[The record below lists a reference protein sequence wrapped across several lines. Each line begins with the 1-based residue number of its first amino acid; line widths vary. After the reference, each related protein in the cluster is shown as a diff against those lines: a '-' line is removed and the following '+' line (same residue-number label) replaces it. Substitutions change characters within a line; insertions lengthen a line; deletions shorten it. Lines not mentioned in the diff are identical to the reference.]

1 MRAVLSLFHHG
12 YNLADY
18 RGVLRSAGRPRRA
31 GRYFAERTA
40 GWALLTALTA
50 RAFEVAGSEGAALLI
65 LAFVLPRALL
75 SGFDLSAFA
84 DRLGWWVYALP
95 LPFALAL
102 LFTASDAQPALLVL
116 LALPLGVLN
125 VLSERALQARI
136 DRAELAVAGALLGRI
151 EQLGVIVGAL
161 LAALALQTGS
171 VSAAV
176 GLATALL
183 LVSAL
188 LAWPERSRVAG
199 PPVQPAAS
207 AAVPSAGDFNGQVF
221 GLLVFGLFTGAL
233 AAMAT
238 RAALIG
244 HVVDGLGHT
253 ATIYACL
260 LAVVGVG
267 ALVGPLSMP
276 KLLSHVPA
284 ALTVSLLTAAL
295 GCAVIALSRAAPLP
309 MLAAVLFA
317 VGLLSITLDLV
328 AGTLSRRV
336 APAQQLGT
344 TALLLTRAVLAGQMV
359 GLLGTLALARFLNAG
374 DVLLATGLLCV
385 PASAAALVLAPRLG
399 WDRLAV
405 RS

>member
-12 YNLADY
+12 YNMADY
-18 RGVLRSAGRPRRA
+18 RRLLRSAGRPRRA
-31 GRYFAERTA
+31 ARYFTERTA

-75 SGFDLSAFA
+75 SGFDLHMLAG
-84 DRLGWWVYALP
+84 RLGWWVYVLP

-102 LFTASDAQPALLVL
+102 LFMASDAQLAPLAL

-136 DRAELAVAGALLGRI
+136 DRAELAVAGALLGRL

-161 LAALALQTGS
+161 LAALALQAGD

-183 LVSAL
+183 VVSAL
-188 LAWPERSRVAG
+188 LAWPERSRAAG
-199 PPVQPAAS
+199 PPAQPAAS
-207 AAVPSAGDFNGQVF
+207 AAVPPVSAFSGRVF
-221 GLLVFGLFTGAL
+221 GLLVFGLFAGAL

-244 HVVDGLGHT
+244 HVVDGLGYT
-253 ATIYACL
+253 AAIYACL
-260 LAVVGVG
+260 LAAVGVG

-276 KLLSHVPA
+276 KLLSHLPA
-284 ALTVSLLTAAL
+284 ALTVSLLAAAL
-295 GCAVIALSRAAPLP
+295 GCAVIALSRAAPIP
-309 MLAAVLFA
+309 ILAAVLFA
-317 VGLLSITLDLV
+317 VGLLSVTLDLV
-328 AGTLSRRV
+328 TGTLSRRV
-336 APAQQLGT
+336 APAPQLGT
-344 TALLLTRAVLAGQMV
+344 AALLLARAALAGQVV
-359 GLLGTLALARFLNAG
+359 GLLGTLALARFLSAG

-385 PASAAALVLAPRLG
+385 LASAAALMLAPRLA